1 MLMIPGVDIGTATEH
16 DLDGILELQAANQLE
31 RGGLLSVELPRAR
44 VTAMMQEM
52 PLIVARRDGRIVAF
66 LVNSTR
72 QMNDDVPIIRAML
85 DAYPGESNAY
95 VYGPIC
101 VSEAERGKGMAQA
114 LFAELRR
121 LEPGR
126 EGILFIRSDN
136 AASLRA
142 HAKMGMREVAG
153 FVFNGLDHV
162 VLSFI
167 G

>member
-1 MLMIPGVDIGTATEH
+1 MIPGVDIGTATEH